1 MRKSYQATSWS
12 SPQWICEEKCL
23 LSWLRYFERVLF
35 LWKVLGQCQQLCFS
49 VRRFLPTELSPSYF
63 PRFPIRPRCRRF
75 HLAPSQRNSPQ
86 ARSHGFPS
94 VHPVVAS
101 ASRSL
106 PMELSPSYFPRL
118 PLRPACRRFHLA
130 PSHGALP
137 EASARE
143 SLYTEKLLHTEA
155 FTLRKFLHK
164 EAFTQKLLH
173 RNFDTQ
179 TRLDSGVLTQG
190 RVYKQKHLCTE
201 AFFAQSSFTQR
212 SLDREACTHKGFQ
225 REKTFIQRSL
235 DTEELL
241 HREVLTQRR
250 FTHRYVYKQKVLQIE
265 ALSAHRNFFHRAACT
280 HRSFYTKK
288 PLHFTQRSFY
298 TQELLH
304 KEAQEIFYTQKLSH
318 TEAFYTE
325 KSYTEELLR
334 TDAFTQRSL
343 YTEELLH
350 TEAFYAQNL
359 CTK

>member
-12 SPQWICEEKCL
+12 SPQWICQEKCL

-63 PRFPIRPRCRRF
+63 PRFPIRPRCPHF
-75 HLAPSQRNSPQ
+75 NLAPSQRNSPQ

-118 PLRPACRRFHLA
+118 PLHPACRRFHLA

-155 FTLRKFLHK
+155 FTLRNFYTKK
-164 EAFTQKLLH
+164 PLH

-179 TRLDSGVLTQG
+179 TRLDRGVLTQG

-212 SLDREACTHKGFQ
+212 SLDT
-225 REKTFIQRSL
+225 EKPVHTKAFKERR
-235 DTEELL
+235 LL
-241 HREVLTQRR
+241 HREVLTQR
-250 FTHRYVYKQKVLQIE
+250 
-265 ALSAHRNFFHRAACT
+265 S
-280 HRSFYTKK
+280 
-288 PLHFTQRSFY
+288 
-298 TQELLH
+298 
-304 KEAQEIFYTQKLSH
+304 
-318 TEAFYTE
+318 FYTE
-325 KSYTEELLR
+325 KSLHKG
-334 TDAFTQRSL
+334 D
-343 YTEELLH
+343 LH
-350 TEAFYAQNL
+350 TDTFTNRRFY
-359 CTK
+359 K